1 MWSRSCGRRLKTL
14 KDKKLNM
21 LGIAMKAGKVT
32 SGEDMTLESVK
43 AGKACLVIVATDASD
58 NTKKL
63 FHDKCTYYRVPVI
76 EYGTKTELGWAIGK
90 AERSSLAIEDKGLA
104 EVLY

>member
-1 MWSRSCGRRLKTL
+1 M
-14 KDKKLNM
+14 KDKRLNM
-21 LGIAMKAGKVT
+21 LSIAMKAGKVV

-43 AGKACLVIVATDASD
+43 ARRAYLVIIAADASD

-63 FHDKCTYYRVPVI
+63 FYDKCRHYKIPIT
-76 EYGTKTELGWAIGK
+76 EYGTKSELGWAIGK
-90 AERSSLAIEDKGLA
+90 AERSSVAIEDKGLA

>member
-1 MWSRSCGRRLKTL
+1 M
-14 KDKKLNM
+14 KDKRLNM
-21 LGIAMKAGKVT
+21 LSIAMKAGKVV

-43 AGKACLVIVATDASD
+43 ARRAYLVIIAADASD

-63 FHDKCTYYRVPVI
+63 FYDKCRYYKIPI
-76 EYGTKTELGWAIGK
+76 TEYATKSELGWAIGK
-90 AERSSLAIEDKGLA
+90 AERSSVAIEDKGLA

>member
-1 MWSRSCGRRLKTL
+1 M

-21 LGIAMKAGKVT
+21 LGIAMKAGRVT
-32 SGEDMTLESVK
+32 SGEEMTLESVK
-43 AGKACLVIVATDASD
+43 AGKAYLVIVATDASD

>member
-1 MWSRSCGRRLKTL
+1 L

-21 LGIAMKAGKVT
+21 LGLAMKAGKVS
-32 SGEDMTLESVK
+32 SGEEMVLESVK
-43 AGKACLVIVATDASD
+43 AGKAHLVIIAADASD

-63 FHDKCTYYRVPVI
+63 FHDKCGYYDVPVI

-90 AERSSLAIEDKGLA
+90 AERSSIAIEDKGIA